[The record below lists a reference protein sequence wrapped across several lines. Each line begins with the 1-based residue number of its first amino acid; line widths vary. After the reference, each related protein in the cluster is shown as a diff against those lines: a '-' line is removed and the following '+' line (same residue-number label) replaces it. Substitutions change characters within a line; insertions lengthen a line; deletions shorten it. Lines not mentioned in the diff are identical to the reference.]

1 MTQAEKIKQPSL
13 QIPKSIVTSAKLL
26 EKIAPNLLV
35 KFACKL
41 FVTPINYPTP
51 EREKDMV
58 KNAVEELCYV
68 PSIKKNINVYR
79 YKNLDSDKKVL
90 LVHGW
95 SGRGTQLFNIAKEMA
110 KLGYQVISFD
120 GPAHGKSDGKKSTMK
135 EFIETIHIINQ
146 TYGPFEYVIGH
157 SLGAM
162 SVANAL
168 SQGLQTKK
176 AVLISGGDV
185 VTDVISDFIDHLK
198 IDKSYVTKLQRKF
211 EKDYDLKMNDYSV
224 STVAKN
230 ITTPCLI
237 IHDTVDT
244 DVKVDAAH
252 NIHKNI
258 KNSELFITE
267 GLGHRKILGDKA
279 VIQNILNFL
288 AK

>member
-110 KLGYQVISFD
+110 KLSYQVISFD

-176 AVLISGGDV
+176 AVLISGGDL